1 MEGNQVEGNIILV
14 DKPYRWTSFD
24 VVKKLRYHLKVKKI
38 GHAGTLDPLA
48 TGLLILCTNKMT
60 KEISKYQDMEKE
72 YIGKM
77 IIGKTTP
84 SFDLETEIDNVFEWR
99 HITPETVLKKAKLFE
114 GKISQI
120 PPAYS
125 AIKVQGKRAYTKAR
139 AGIDFKLNPREVDI
153 SNFEITD
160 INLPE
165 ITFRLVCSKGTYVRS
180 IVRDFGNELGAGA
193 YLASLCRTRIGKFKI
208 DSAKQLDEICSLT

>member
-1 MEGNQVEGNIILV
+1 MEGNIILI

-48 TGLLILCTNKMT
+48 TGLLILCTDKMT

-72 YIGKM
+72 YVGKM

-99 HITPETVLKKAKLFE
+99 HITPEIVLKKAKLFE

-120 PPAYS
+120 PPTYS
-125 AIKVQGKRAYTKAR
+125 AIKVQGKRSYIKAR
-139 AGIDFKLNPREVDI
+139 AGIDFKLDPRVVEV
-153 SNFEITD
+153 SNFEITNID
-160 INLPE
+160 LPE
-165 ITFRLVCSKGTYVRS
+165 ISFRLVCSKGTYVRS
-180 IVRDFGNELGAGA
+180 IVRDFGSELGTGA
-193 YLASLCRTRIGKFKI
+193 YLDSLCRTRIGMFKI

>member
-1 MEGNQVEGNIILV
+1 MEGNIILV
-14 DKPYRWTSFD
+14 NKPYRWTSFD

-48 TGLLILCTNKMT
+48 TGLLILCTDKMT

-72 YIGKM
+72 YVGKM

-99 HITPETVLKKAKLFE
+99 HITPEIVLEKARLFE

-120 PPAYS
+120 PPTYS
-125 AIKVQGKRAYTKAR
+125 AIKVQGKRAYIKAR
-139 AGIDFKLNPREVDI
+139 AGIDFKLDPRVVEV
-153 SNFEITD
+153 SNFEITNID
-160 INLPE
+160 LPE
-165 ITFRLVCSKGTYVRS
+165 ISFRLECSKGTYVRS
-180 IVRDFGNELGAGA
+180 IVRDFGNALGTGA

-208 DSAKQLDEICSLT
+208 DSAKQLDEICSLI

>member
-1 MEGNQVEGNIILV
+1 MEGNIILV

-72 YIGKM
+72 YVGKM

-84 SFDLETEIDNVFEWR
+84 SFDLETAIDNIFEWR
-99 HITPETVLKKAKLFE
+99 HVTPETVLRNAKLFE

-120 PPAYS
+120 PPTYS

-139 AGIDFKLNPREVDI
+139 AGIDFKLKPRDVKI
-153 SNFEITD
+153 SSFEITD
-160 INLPE
+160 IDLPE
-165 ITFRLVCSKGTYVRS
+165 ISFRLVCSKGTYVRS
-180 IVRDFGNELGAGA
+180 IVRDFGNALGTGA
-193 YLASLCRTRIGKFKI
+193 YLASLCRTRIGNFKI
-208 DSAKQLDEICSLT
+208 DSAKQLDEICSLI

>member
-1 MEGNQVEGNIILV
+1 VEGNIILV
-14 DKPYRWTSFD
+14 NKPYRWTSFD

-48 TGLLILCTNKMT
+48 TGLLILCTDKMT

-72 YIGKM
+72 YVGKM

-99 HITPETVLKKAKLFE
+99 HITPEIVLKKAKLFE

-120 PPAYS
+120 PPTYS
-125 AIKVQGKRAYTKAR
+125 AIKVQGKRSYIKAR
-139 AGIDFKLNPREVDI
+139 AGINFKLDPRVVEV
-153 SNFEITD
+153 SNFEITNID
-160 INLPE
+160 LPE
-165 ITFRLVCSKGTYVRS
+165 ISFKLECSKGTYVRS
-180 IVRDFGNELGAGA
+180 IVRDFGNELETGA
-193 YLASLCRTRIGKFKI
+193 YLVSLCRTRIGKFKI